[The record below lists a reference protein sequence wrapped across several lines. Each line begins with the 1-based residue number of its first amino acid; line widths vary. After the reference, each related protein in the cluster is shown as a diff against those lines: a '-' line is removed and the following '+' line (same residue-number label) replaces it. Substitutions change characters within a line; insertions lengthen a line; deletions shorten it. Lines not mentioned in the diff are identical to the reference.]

1 MDRSTGRRTRP
12 FSTPNMVRI
21 TNTAKK
27 YLMDGEKSGVRGEVL
42 HMPVIYM
49 PGTQGQR

>member
-27 YLMDGEKSGVRGEVL
+27 YLMDGEKSGVKGEVL